1 MKNWLLSFALTILL
15 LPSGACQLIAQGSNT
30 RHFQIINDSKSSIWW
45 PLYNRSRN
53 EKTLDFSTEPPTVV
67 NCKSCTWFNNQGLS
81 TGKLYHPLNS
91 VLLNN
96 QLIYFSRFTIF
107 NRFLGNQSLKSG
119 PPSGFLHFV
128 IQLYR
133 IAIE

>member
-15 LPSGACQLIAQGSNT
+15 LPSGACQLMAQGSNT

-96 QLIYFSRFTIF
+96 QLIYFSRFTILPF
-107 NRFLGNQSLKSG
+107 PWKSKFKIWQSQRKQG
-119 PPSGFLHFV
+119 RGICP
-128 IQLYR
+128 
-133 IAIE
+133 